1 MGNNINNINN
11 INDINDNSIYNNE
24 IKLDVVI
31 ETLLR
36 IFLFEKRI
44 KELCNNEDNK
54 NNDSSCIITSKNLI
68 SKYKEIFQ
76 FDHLKKYINNNEII
90 LKHINKMLSTE
101 DIRKEDTKEES
112 YSSFIVSYDSF
123 PPFFHKFLIP
133 L

>member
-31 ETLLR
+31 ETLFR

-68 SKYKEIFQ
+68 SKYKEIFE
-76 FDHLKKYINNNEII
+76 FEHLKKYFNNNEII

-101 DIRKEDTKEES
+101 DIRKEDTKEEIKKRENILKII
-112 YSSFIVSYDSF
+112 YELNKIDG
-123 PPFFHKFLIP
+123 KLI
-133 L
+133 